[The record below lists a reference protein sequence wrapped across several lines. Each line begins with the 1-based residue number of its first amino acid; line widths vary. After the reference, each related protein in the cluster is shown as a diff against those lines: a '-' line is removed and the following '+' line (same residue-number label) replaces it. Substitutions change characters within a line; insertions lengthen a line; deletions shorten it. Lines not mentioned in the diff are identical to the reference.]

1 MVGWVLAAVAGLGL
15 ASWGVALVGR
25 SVTDRRPAPLTAAQV
40 DARLTDLS
48 TTTTAPPT
56 TDTTGDTSTTTSTTT
71 TTTVSTTVAPGGA
84 TTTVP
89 GQDQS
94 PTTTAS
100 PTVTRA
106 YPVQGGS
113 VTLRFEPGRVS
124 VVVAN
129 PAPGFDV
136 EVEPDHDN
144 GVRVEF
150 ESDYHRS
157 RVVAWWDGGPQDVVT
172 EEARSHES
180 ESESE
185 SESD

>member
-1 MVGWVLAAVAGLGL
+1 MVGWILAAVAGLGL

-48 TTTTAPPT
+48 TTTAPTT

-71 TTTVSTTVAPGGA
+71 TTVAPGGA
-84 TTTVP
+84 TTTVAP
-89 GQDQS
+89 GGTTTTVPRQDQS

-100 PTVTRA
+100 ATITRA

-136 EVEPDHDN
+136 EVEPDHGN

-180 ESESE
+180 ESES
-185 SESD
+185 D